1 MLRILNANST
11 TYYANTIKK
20 SDGNQDKRN
29 KLIPTLQN
37 LLLVKNA
44 ATEINIAKRTQKIPF
59 NVDSL
64 VDIAETKS
72 DLLASIKLLKGRLD
86 QEESLLLKNR
96 LYYNNTL
103 HQLKN
108 KLIVTLSQ
116 CNRNIL
122 RINNKIPRSENKIAL
137 SSSTPIPQE
146 YDGYIMDTISG
157 GRMSMNNC
165 LTYSREMANKVKA
178 QFEAQTTQLHNTF
191 TTTIKETQQSIEE
204 INSQITVLNAVLEQ
218 QQSSAEDALRHVD
231 SNHSHNNVIKN
242 LKLMLKQIK
251 KQEKYNHNAA
261 TALNVSPT
269 PTANG
274 ENATAASDMNIA
286 DITEIIRENQS
297 LSSASHPNR
306 QPITYTLIKKDNE
319 TMLIS
324 LTQNLGKDVIS
335 NEFKHDIIH
344 VLATLKATTSE
355 TRSDI
360 DVRDK
365 LNEILS
371 VLDSASTLTPALIS
385 EGQYVALAQKLLLA
399 YNAQEP
405 TRQALFNQAQ
415 EILQPTPNI
424 PTLSSEKINT
434 LIRYL
439 TTGGRQDS

>member
-20 SDGNQDKRN
+20 SNGNQEKRN
-29 KLIPTLQN
+29 RLLPTLQN

-44 ATEINIAKRTQKIPF
+44 ATEINIEKHTQKIPF
-59 NVDSL
+59 NVDLL

-72 DLLASIKLLKGRLD
+72 DLLASIKLLNGRLD

-96 LYYNNTL
+96 QYYNNTL
-103 HQLKN
+103 HRLKN
-108 KLIVTLSQ
+108 KLIVTLTQ

-137 SSSTPIPQE
+137 SSSAPIPQE
-146 YDGYIMDTISG
+146 YDGYITDTISG
-157 GRMSMNNC
+157 DEMTMNYC
-165 LTYSREMANKVKA
+165 LALTREMANQAKTK
-178 QFEAQTTQLHNTF
+178 FEAQTTQLHYIF
-191 TTTIKETQQSIEE
+191 TTTIKETQQSIAE
-204 INSQITVLNAVLEQ
+204 INSQITALNTVLEQ

-231 SNHSHNNVIKN
+231 SNYTHNKAIKN
-242 LKLMLKQIK
+242 LKLMLKQVK
-251 KQEKYNHNAA
+251 KQEKYNHNAV
-261 TALNVSPT
+261 TALNASPGASAT
-269 PTANG
+269 R
-274 ENATAASDMNIA
+274 ENATAASDMDIA
-286 DITEIIRENQS
+286 GITAIIKENQS
-297 LSSASHPNR
+297 FNSTPRQNR
-306 QPITYTLIKKDNE
+306 QPITYTLIKQDDE
-319 TMLIS
+319 AMLIS

-344 VLATLKATTSE
+344 MMATLKVTAGE
-355 TRSDI
+355 LLSDI

-371 VLDSASTLTPALIS
+371 VLDSASTMTPALIS

-405 TRQALFNQAQ
+405 ARLALFNQAQ
-415 EILQPTPNI
+415 EILQPTP
-424 PTLSSEKINT
+424 PTSTLSSEKINT

-439 TTGGRQDS
+439 TTGGRQDN